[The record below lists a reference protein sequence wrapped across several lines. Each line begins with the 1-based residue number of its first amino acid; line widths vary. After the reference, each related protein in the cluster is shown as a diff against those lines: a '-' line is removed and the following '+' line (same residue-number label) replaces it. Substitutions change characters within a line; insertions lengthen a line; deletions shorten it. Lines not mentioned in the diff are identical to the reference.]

1 MRKEVQMNYLEFV
14 ETRIFSQQRKLIM
27 EDNEFQL
34 FQAFLLENYEYGD
47 VISRSGG
54 CGKIRWRALNK
65 GKRGGVRV
73 IYYNRTMSGRL
84 YLLTIYT
91 KNAKEDLNEQEKAIL
106 RAIIQK
112 LA

>member
-1 MRKEVQMNYLEFV
+1 MNYLEFV

-54 CGKIRWRALNK
+54 CRKIR
-65 GKRGGVRV
+65 
-73 IYYNRTMSGRL
+73 
-84 YLLTIYT
+84 
-91 KNAKEDLNEQEKAIL
+91 
-106 RAIIQK
+106 
-112 LA
+112 